1 MEAVGIAIVTALIA
15 IVLAGQL
22 ARRRLAGRY
31 PSTGRLVDIGGY
43 RLHIDVRGS
52 GPTVVLEGGTWVPG
66 AAWAHIQRE
75 LASTARVVTYDR
87 AGLGWSDRSPK
98 PRTADVMA
106 DELHELLV
114 RAEVPAPYV
123 LVGHSF
129 GGTVVRVFAHR
140 HPGLVAGIVLLDGAH
155 EDQFRR
161 APAPVRQF
169 MARATRV
176 MPVMFAG
183 LGLLARTGVLALR
196 PTLVPAIGALP
207 ADVVSAV
214 RAQVASDFKV
224 LAAMTAEMAQLEV
237 GNDRVRALAIA
248 SLGDIPIRVVS
259 HGRAEGTP
267 PQLGADVAAEYE
279 RVWQDLQAAQ
289 AALSTDSIRIVAEGI
304 GHDIPAE
311 APGLVVDVVR
321 GLLASPAQGPAA
333 DSFARPAAPVPIGTS
348 VGMPAVT
355 S

>member
-1 MEAVGIAIVTALIA
+1 MEAVGIAVVAALTT

-22 ARRRLAGRY
+22 ARRRLARRY
-31 PSTGRLVDIGGY
+31 PPTGRLVDIGGY

-66 AAWAHIQRE
+66 AAWAHIQSE

-87 AGLGWSDRSPK
+87 AGLGWSDHSPK
-98 PRTADVMA
+98 ARTADVMA
-106 DELHELLV
+106 EELHELLV

-161 APAPVRQF
+161 APAAVRQF
-169 MARATRV
+169 MARAARV
-176 MPVMFAG
+176 MPVMIAG

-196 PTLVPAIGALP
+196 PSLIPPIGALP

-214 RAQVASDFKV
+214 RAQVASGPKA
-224 LAAMTAEMAQLEV
+224 LAAMTAEMTQLEA
-237 GNDRVRALAIA
+237 GNDRVRALAIS
-248 SLGDIPIRVVS
+248 SLGDIPIRIVS

-267 PQLGADVAAEYE
+267 PQLGPEVAAEYE
-279 RVWQDLQAAQ
+279 RVWQDLQVAQ
-289 AALSTDSIRIVAEGI
+289 AALSTDSLQIVAAGI

-311 APGLVVDVVR
+311 APTLVVDVVR
-321 GLLASPAQGPAA
+321 GLLANPVRGPGAGSVA
-333 DSFARPAAPVPIGTS
+333 MPAAPVSLGTS
-348 VGMPAVT
+348 AGMPVVT

>member
-1 MEAVGIAIVTALIA
+1 MEAAGIAIVTALTA
-15 IVLAGQL
+15 IVLAGQV
-22 ARRRLAGRY
+22 ARRRLARRY
-31 PSTGRLVDIGGY
+31 PPTGRLVDIGGY

-66 AAWAHIQRE
+66 AAWAHIQGE

-87 AGLGWSDRSPK
+87 AGLGWSDRSPM

-169 MARATRV
+169 MARAAKA
-176 MPVMFAG
+176 MPVMFAL
-183 LGLLARTGVLALR
+183 LGLIARTGILALR
-196 PTLVPAIGALP
+196 PSLVPPIGALP
-207 ADVVSAV
+207 ADVVAAV
-214 RAQVASDFKV
+214 RAQVASDPKA
-224 LAAMTAEMAQLEV
+224 LAAMTAEMAQLEA
-237 GNDRVRALAIA
+237 GNDRVRALAIS
-248 SLGDIPIRVVS
+248 SLGEIPIRVVS

-267 PQLGADVAAEYE
+267 PQLGPEVAAEYE
-279 RVWQDLQAAQ
+279 RVWQELQAAQ
-289 AALSTDSIRIVAEGI
+289 AGLSTDSLRLVAEGI

-311 APGLVVDVVR
+311 APTLVVDVVR
-321 GLLASPAQGPAA
+321 GLLASPMQGPRA
-333 DSFARPAAPVPIGTS
+333 DSLARPAGPVPLGTS